1 MSTQNPTV
9 TDVTTYD
16 IRISEQQ
23 RKVLRAA
30 LQTYISATPDG
41 GEHDGIA
48 GLGLHGHADAVHL
61 SLDAVQRIHD
71 GLDSLVSDEEADHQN
86 GHDNHYHL
94 LVTAKK
100 SQCHE
105 CS

>member
-41 GEHDGIA
+41 GEHDEFGTHVAGSLEDMLDVDGRSGPLYTIGINSFV
-48 GLGLHGHADAVHL
+48 L
-61 SLDAVQRIHD
+61 
-71 GLDSLVSDEEADHQN
+71 
-86 GHDNHYHL
+86 
-94 LVTAKK
+94 
-100 SQCHE
+100 
-105 CS
+105 